1 MRNKKKN
8 RVFLLLILLL
18 GLGIGFAALATT
30 LKINGTAII
39 NKSTWNIYWDN
50 VANEAGVI
58 PATHP
63 EITADENNV
72 PKALLTW
79 SVTLDEPGDY
89 YEFEVD
95 AVNAGTLDAEI
106 IGIDSKYGNSSII
119 STVEGELVTANPNPV
134 PSYIKYSIKYA
145 DGTDVSL
152 GDRLEKAP
160 DLTTTPPTV
169 TRKTYKIRVEYDRN
183 AITNEIINGMESA
196 ETHTFT
202 FNVTYGQASPAKAED
217 FGSDDWEIIASE
229 GPIIAE
235 QPTITNGKCGPYTL
249 GDTRTIDMG
258 SLGTHTVRLANC
270 STPPECSTAGFS
282 QTACGFVLE
291 FTDIISNH
299 VMNPSTN
306 GSGYTNGRYNVGGWE
321 YSDMRFYLNGG
332 TYSNHQENPTTIT
345 YTEADSVLGHLPAAL
360 KNSIAE
366 TTVVSGHGTK
376 DENNFVTQDKLYLLT
391 PTEVTSLEGD
401 YTTSDELDKNSTRQ
415 LDYYHYVGVRNNQD
429 HTYTSKNY
437 NGVASDWW
445 CRTAS
450 GNNYN
455 DFFRIFERENWTI
468 WDYSYADNT
477 LGVSPA
483 FKLKSN

>member
-50 VANEAGVI
+50 VANETGVV

-119 STVEGELVTANPNPV
+119 STVDGELVTANPNPV

-183 AITNEIINGMESA
+183 AITNEIINGMEDA

-202 FNVTYGQASPAKAED
+202 FNVTYGQASPLTSPWDLPEGKTADTLTVGDELCIKEQCFNFVKYDSNGDAVLLAKWNLNVDGYTTAYGGTATNLQDSNVRGEWNGTD
-217 FGSDDWEIIASE
+217 YGRIKYASGNYWVNYSDYSIKE
-229 GPIIAE
+229 
-235 QPTITNGKCGPYTL
+235 KY
-249 GDTRTIDMG
+249 
-258 SLGTHTVRLANC
+258 
-270 STPPECSTAGFS
+270 
-282 QTACGFVLE
+282 
-291 FTDIISNH
+291 
-299 VMNPSTN
+299 
-306 GSGYTNGRYNVGGWE
+306 GSGYPLEMYDPDLDGAPDTE
-321 YSDMRFYLNGG
+321 
-332 TYSNHQENPTTIT
+332 TYSIAYYVKAYKNILESSSYGATIKTARLLT
-345 YTEADSVLGHLPAAL
+345 YTEATSTLGCTWEQANESGPCP
-360 KNSIAE
+360 
-366 TTVVSGHGTK
+366 TTGDTAFVSNTDYFLGTARNYTYVYRIIPSGRLL
-376 DENNFVTQDKLYLLT
+376 DEM
-391 PTEVTSLEGD
+391 PWSW
-401 YTTSDELDKNSTRQ
+401 
-415 LDYYHYVGVRNNQD
+415 HGVRPVIVVE
-429 HTYTSKNY
+429 TSN
-437 NGVASDWW
+437 
-445 CRTAS
+445 
-450 GNNYN
+450 
-455 DFFRIFERENWTI
+455 
-468 WDYSYADNT
+468 
-477 LGVSPA
+477 L
-483 FKLKSN
+483 